1 MVKLVEEM
9 LRNYDSPRKGR
20 GGRLPGWGGWDGKCR
35 NAAPP
40 ARSEVRDVGPLPSGS
55 AYRYTTTTD
64 IGPIL
69 LRELI
74 TTSVCVYSCIA

>member
-9 LRNYDSPRKGR
+9 LRNYDSPSKGR

-40 ARSEVRDVGPLPSGS
+40 ARWEVRDVGPLPSGS
-55 AYRYTTTTD
+55 PLID
-64 IGPIL
+64 IL
-69 LRELI
+69 LLL
-74 TTSVCVYSCIA
+74 TSGLYSCVS